1 MSSIVPGFE
10 YDIFVS
16 YRQNDNRS
24 GWVTEFVKA
33 LQEELGATIKDPVS
47 VYFDTNPYDGLRE
60 TEIVDKSLESKLK
73 CLIFIPIIS
82 QTYCD
87 PKHFAWQNEFCA
99 FNRRAK
105 ENPFGREINLGNGNV
120 ASRILPV
127 KIHDL
132 DAEDKMHIENE
143 LGVVLRAVEFIF
155 KSPGVNRPL
164 TSNDKREE
172 NANKTFYRDQVNKAA
187 NAIKEIISAI
197 KNQGTPVT
205 RSTDPPTAKVPRNKK
220 NRIALIAL
228 PLMVILAGYFLN
240 SILSPSTKGKVSSDK
255 SIAVLSFIDLS
266 PGKDQEYLG
275 DGMAEE
281 ILNSLT
287 KIKDLKVIGRTSSFS
302 FKGKN
307 LDLKTIGEALGAST
321 ILEGSVQK
329 SGHKIRITAQLI
341 NAKDE
346 IHIWSERYDSELE
359 DIFSVQ
365 DDIAEKIVQKL
376 KGTLF
381 STGDES
387 KVKARTNNME
397 DYEMRL
403 RARHFRVKGVEWQK
417 TAIEYYQKAI
427 DLDPGFAQAYAELS
441 QVYWNSGY
449 LGISNQK
456 ESFSKA
462 EEAALRAIA
471 LDTGSYD

>member
-1 MSSIVPGFE
+1 
-10 YDIFVS
+10 
-16 YRQNDNRS
+16 
-24 GWVTEFVKA
+24 
-33 LQEELGATIKDPVS
+33 
-47 VYFDTNPYDGLRE
+47 
-60 TEIVDKSLESKLK
+60 
-73 CLIFIPIIS
+73 
-82 QTYCD
+82 
-87 PKHFAWQNEFCA
+87 
-99 FNRRAK
+99 
-105 ENPFGREINLGNGNV
+105 
-120 ASRILPV
+120 
-127 KIHDL
+127 
-132 DAEDKMHIENE
+132 
-143 LGVVLRAVEFIF
+143 
-155 KSPGVNRPL
+155 
-164 TSNDKREE
+164 
-172 NANKTFYRDQVNKAA
+172 
-187 NAIKEIISAI
+187 
-197 KNQGTPVT
+197 
-205 RSTDPPTAKVPRNKK
+205 
-220 NRIALIAL
+220 
-228 PLMVILAGYFLN
+228 
-240 SILSPSTKGKVSSDK
+240 
-255 SIAVLSFIDLS
+255 
-266 PGKDQEYLG
+266 
-275 DGMAEE
+275 MAEE

-365 DDIAEKIVQKL
+365 DDIAQKIVQKL

-397 DYEMRL
+397 AYEMLL

-471 LDTGSYD
+471 LDTGSYDGYNMLSFLNLTKDWDWQSSLRNYEKAVSLGLPLPDMWHAYYQCWLFGSNDQVIKEAELLVEKDPLSVEALVHLSRIYVYAKRYDRVIENAKKTLEISPNQSSILRQVGVAYLFSSRPDMALPYFQKLMGIDARYVPDDLIVAHVKMGNNQIALAKFNEMKDSMGPVKKAICYIYFGEKDKAFASLEDAYREKDAGMIGIKVDPHFESIRSDPRFFQILKKMRFPE